1 MNADALAIQAERR
14 ILLVRGMKV
23 MLSHDLAELYGVET
37 KALNRAV
44 KRNAERFPRDFLFQL
59 TSQEWTNLK
68 CQIGTSSLCS
78 TGSDHDNSLASL
90 HIKLV

>member
-14 ILLVRGMKV
+14 ILLVRGMKI

-44 KRNAERFPRDFLFQL
+44 KRNAERFPRDLLFQL
-59 TSQEWTNLK
+59 TSQEWTNFLPFTCTK
-68 CQIGTSSLCS
+68 RNQYRQQRC
-78 TGSDHDNSLASL
+78 
-90 HIKLV
+90 